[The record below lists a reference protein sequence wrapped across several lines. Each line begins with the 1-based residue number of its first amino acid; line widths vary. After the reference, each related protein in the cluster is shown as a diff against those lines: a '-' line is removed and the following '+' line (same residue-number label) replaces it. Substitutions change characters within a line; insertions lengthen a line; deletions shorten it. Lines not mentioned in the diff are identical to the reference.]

1 MQDGGLQRV
10 MRGLDRNVGRM
21 FRALER
27 HTLSIVI
34 LPGIIRYT
42 HSEYFAQSE
51 GAELAGDMD

>member
-1 MQDGGLQRV
+1 